1 MIITEYKELESAA
14 NMTPHKRRVLYAA
27 LDIAV
32 YTDADFDIVIA
43 ACLLHESKN
52 AAEILL
58 RHEWDQEK
66 VMAVQKCIDVLA
78 GENVADTSEAKVV
91 ADAHRYDDC
100 GALGEI
106 QDILNLE
113 SIEKYLGQ
121 PFNKSVYNGFLTN
134 HGRKLAKERRQAGE
148 TVYNL
153 LQSEIDTVDKRGKDM
168 LKEMLEAEPM
178 YNKLLLIPK
187 DSGFKMDGYFVW
199 CGSVIYASG
208 EYHMFAS
215 RWRENLKFPDGYMI
229 GSEIVHAT
237 APNPEGPFVYKK
249 TILSTRQRGCWDA
262 QMSHNPQIV
271 KVGSTYVLYYIGS
284 STSDMK
290 NRRIGYAVTRNLNDR
305 WERQNHCI
313 DLGREDCNNPA
324 AYVNKDGSILLAFR
338 WGNQRIGV
346 ARADK
351 YDGKYTVLNQNILP
365 DIIAEDPFLYM
376 NGNHYE
382 MIVEDGKGALTG
394 HERYGAILESTDGV
408 DWKVKK
414 HCLAY
419 DHTLI
424 FSDLSIIK
432 AVRRERPQLLFNKE
446 GKPTH
451 LYTGVL
457 YDGKTWNLCQPINP
471 N

>member
-1 MIITEYKELESAA
+1 MIITEYKELESAVG
-14 NMTPHKRRVLYAA
+14 MTPHKRRVLYAA

-43 ACLLHESKN
+43 ACLLHETKN
-52 AAEILL
+52 AAELL
-58 RHEWDQEK
+58 LKREWNQEK
-66 VMAVQKCIDVLA
+66 VTQVQKCIDVIA

-91 ADAHRYDDC
+91 CDAHRYDDC

-106 QDILNLE
+106 KDILNLE
-113 SIEKYLGQ
+113 SVEKYLDQ
-121 PFNKSVYNGFLTN
+121 PFNKSVYSGFYTAR
-134 HGRKLAKERRQAGE
+134 GKTLAKERRHAGE
-148 TVYNL
+148 AVYNT
-153 LQSEIDTVDKRGKDM
+153 LQNEIAAVNDRGKDM
-168 LKEMLEAEPM
+168 LKETLEAEPM
-178 YNKLLLIPK
+178 HNKLLLIPN

-199 CGSVIYASG
+199 CGSVIFASG

-215 RWRENLKFPDGYMI
+215 RWHEHLKFPDGYMI
-229 GSEIVHAT
+229 GSEIVHAVS
-237 APNPEGPFVYKK
+237 PNPEGPFVYKK
-249 TILSTRQRGCWDA
+249 TIIGSRHRGYWDA
-262 QMSHNPQIV
+262 QMAHNPQIV
-271 KVGSTYVLYYIGS
+271 KVGNTYVLYYIGAA
-284 STSDMK
+284 T
-290 NRRIGYAVTRNLNDR
+290 NNYQQRRIGYAFTRNLNDK

-338 WGNQRIGV
+338 WGNQRIGI
-346 ARADK
+346 AKADRF
-351 YDGKYTVLNQNILP
+351 DGKYTVLNENIMP

-394 HERYGAILESTDGV
+394 HERYGAILESIDGV

-424 FSDLSIIK
+424 FNDLSIIK
-432 AVRRERPQLLFNKE
+432 AERRERPQLLFNKQ

-457 YDGKTWNLCQPINP
+457 YDGKTWNVCQPINP